1 MLSRKRWRREP
12 FDSHILQ
19 GTLTA
24 QAFRNGADISFT
36 RTIGG
41 EIATIPSVINKLRTI
56 SKRAGN
62 NFKADVIGMG
72 TMIHNEDE
80 SAESTIEMK
89 IELAIS
95 NIKSE
100 SDESTKTEFTWLYVG
115 SLLFDKD
122 DLEGRGSFQ
131 IRGEFVFH
139 LVDQVQRERRA
150 GFAGSGFFMD

>member
-72 TMIHNEDE
+72 TLMNNEDE
-80 SAESTIEMK
+80 SAESTLEMK

-95 NIKSE
+95 NINSE
-100 SDESTKTEFTWLYVG
+100 LDNPVKTEFTWLYVG
-115 SLLFDKD
+115 SLPFDKN
-122 DLEGRGSFQ
+122 DLEGSGSFQ

-139 LVDQVQRERRA
+139 LVDHVHRERRTA
-150 GFAGSGFFMD
+150 FSGSGFFMD